1 MTQAPLVS
9 NRERSWLTQRST
21 NATCALRSAQL
32 IGRSTNG
39 TCALGCA
46 QPPDRQPKHLVCAW
60 VCPTPLQLG
69 AWVLQATTSTHAP
82 TNKQC
87 NP

>member
-1 MTQAPLVS
+1 MAHPAQHKRHV
-9 NRERSWLTQRST
+9 
-21 NATCALRSAQL
+21 CAKECPTHRQEHK
-32 IGRSTNG
+32 RH
-39 TCALGCA
+39 
-46 QPPDRQPKHLVCAW
+46 PPDRQPKHLVCAW

-82 TNKQC
+82 TNSAVHNENTHNLHYPCYNIEQC